1 MMYKIIII
9 SVNWSD
15 LFSAVAMAGFLQ
27 EVSVLDYIYIMD
39 RFSNQVFEL
48 HYISLYL
55 SN

>member
-1 MMYKIIII
+1 MMCKIIII

-15 LFSAVAMAGFLQ
+15 FFCCSRGTFMQ

-39 RFSNQVFEL
+39 RFSNQVFYL
-48 HYISLYL
+48 HYISLCL